1 MHTCEKD
8 LEKLYNVYNAKDTE
22 WMTCVMC
29 IWNENKCKIEIRHVI
44 V

>member
-22 WMTCVMC
+22 WMTCVFEM
-29 IWNENKCKIEIRHVI
+29 KISAI
-44 V
+44 

>member
-22 WMTCVMC
+22 WMTCVFEM
-29 IWNENKCKIEIRHVI
+29 IEIRHVI